1 MKATATLVLLTLL
14 TLHAQPVE
22 VAEASI
28 ADLQRALTE
37 GRATSRELVQAYLNR
52 IAAFD
57 QQGPRLNALITLN
70 PNALAEADALDRER
84 KAKGPRGP
92 LHGIPIIVKDNYS
105 TRDMPTTAGTLALAG
120 FTPNADA
127 FQVKKLRDAGAILIA
142 KSNLHELASGI
153 TTVGSAFGQSRNPY
167 DPTRHPGGSSGG
179 TGAAVA
185 ASLAAAGMGSD
196 TCGSIRIPASVNNL
210 TGLRPTK
217 GLSSIAGIV
226 PLSVTQDTGGPLAR
240 TVADLAA
247 VLDATTGE
255 DPNDAATRNAPK
267 LNFTAALQP
276 GALKGA
282 KIGILEPLFGDA
294 TDDTEVLKLVRTAID
309 DLKKQGATVSPVPM
323 KDLLEALNNS
333 SVITHEFKEDLAQY
347 LATHGPAP
355 VHSLEEIVKGG
366 LIHTALEATFARHL
380 ASKGRGTHDHKI
392 ALAKRAAVQQMILKL
407 MEEEKLDALV
417 YPTLRRKPVR
427 IGEAQ
432 PGGTCQLSATTGF
445 PAITVPAGF
454 TADGLPVGLE
464 LLGPAFSDAKLL
476 GYAYAYEQATHH
488 RRAPARTPSVKQ
500 LAPRSWQNSATNLT
514 AKFTLTPAT
523 GELAYAITATLPPGE
538 ILAATLH
545 RTTKDDTGPV
555 IAVLANRHFQQLSGT
570 ETLSDPDRE
579 KLAKGGLYLRLTTK
593 STVLKLTLQP

>member
-1 MKATATLVLLTLL
+1 MKAPATLVLFSLL

-28 ADLQRALTE
+28 ADLQKALTE

-57 QQGPRLNALITLN
+57 QQGPRLNAIITLN

-84 KAKGPRGP
+84 KARGPRGA

-127 FQVKKLRDAGAILIA
+127 FQVKKLREAGAILIA

-179 TGAAVA
+179 TGTAVA

-196 TCGSIRIPASVNNL
+196 TCGSIRIPAAVNNL
-210 TGLRPTK
+210 AGLRPTK

-226 PLSVTQDTGGPLAR
+226 PLSTTQDTGGPLAR
-240 TVADLAA
+240 TVSDLAI
-247 VLDATTGE
+247 VLDATVG
-255 DPNDAATRNAPK
+255 DDPK

-294 TDDTEVLKLVRTAID
+294 TDDAEVIKLVRTAID
-309 DLKKQGATVSPVPM
+309 DLKKQGATTIPVPM

-333 SVITHEFKEDLAQY
+333 SVIAHEFKEDLAQY

-355 VHSLEEIVKGG
+355 VHSLEEIVKRG
-366 LIHTALEATFARHL
+366 LIHTALEPVFARHL
-380 ASKGRGTHDHKI
+380 ASKGRGSHDHKI
-392 ALAKRAAVQQMILKL
+392 ALAKRAAVQEMILKL

-417 YPTLRRKPVR
+417 SPTLRRKPVR
-427 IGEAQ
+427 IGEVQ

-454 TADGLPVGLE
+454 TADGLPVGME
-464 LLGPAFSDAKLL
+464 LLGPAFTDAKLL
-476 GYAYAYEQATHH
+476 GYAYEQATHH
-488 RRAPARTPSVKQ
+488 RRAPARTPALNK
-500 LAPRSWQNSATNLT
+500 LAPHSWQNSTTNLT

-545 RTTKDDTGPV
+545 RTAKDDTGPV
-555 IAVLANRHFQQLSGT
+555 IAVLANRHFQQLSRT
-570 ETLSDPDRE
+570 ETLSDPDRD
-579 KLAKGGLYLRLTTK
+579 KLTTGGLYLRLTTK
-593 STVLKLTLQP
+593 STALKLTLKP

>member
-1 MKATATLVLLTLL
+1 MKAPATLVLFSLL

-28 ADLQRALTE
+28 ADLQKALTE

-57 QQGPRLNALITLN
+57 QQGPRLNAIITLN

-84 KAKGPRGP
+84 KARGPRGA

-127 FQVKKLRDAGAILIA
+127 FQVKKLREAGAILIA

-153 TTVGSAFGQSRNPY
+153 TTVGSAFGQTRNPY

-179 TGAAVA
+179 TGTAVA

-196 TCGSIRIPASVNNL
+196 TCGSIRIPAAVNNL
-210 TGLRPTK
+210 AGLRPTK

-226 PLSVTQDTGGPLAR
+226 PLSTTQDTGGPLAR
-240 TVADLAA
+240 TVSDLAI
-247 VLDATTGE
+247 VLDATVG
-255 DPNDAATRNAPK
+255 DDPK

-294 TDDTEVLKLVRTAID
+294 TDDAEVLKLVRTAID
-309 DLKKQGATVSPVPM
+309 DLKKQGATTVPVPM

-333 SVITHEFKEDLAQY
+333 SLITHEFKEDLAQY

-355 VHSLEEIVKGG
+355 VHSLEEIVKRG
-366 LIHTALEATFARHL
+366 LIHTALEPVFARHL
-380 ASKGRGTHDHKI
+380 ASKGRGSHDHKI
-392 ALAKRAAVQQMILKL
+392 ALAKRAAVQEMILKL

-427 IGEAQ
+427 IGEVQ

-454 TADGLPVGLE
+454 TADGLPVGME
-464 LLGPAFSDAKLL
+464 LLGRAFTDAKLL

-488 RRAPARTPSVKQ
+488 RRAPARTPALNK
-500 LAPRSWQNSATNLT
+500 LAPLSWQNSTTNLT

-545 RTTKDDTGPV
+545 RTAKDDTGPV

-593 STVLKLTLQP
+593 STVLKLTLKP

>member
-1 MKATATLVLLTLL
+1 MKAPATLVLFSLL

-28 ADLQRALTE
+28 ADLQKALTE

-57 QQGPRLNALITLN
+57 QQGPRLNAIITLN

-84 KAKGPRGP
+84 KARGPRGA

-127 FQVKKLRDAGAILIA
+127 FQVKKLREAGAILIA

-179 TGAAVA
+179 TGTAVA

-196 TCGSIRIPASVNNL
+196 TCGSIRIPAAVNNL
-210 TGLRPTK
+210 AGLRPTK

-226 PLSVTQDTGGPLAR
+226 PLSTTQDTGGPLAR
-240 TVADLAA
+240 TVSDLAI
-247 VLDATTGE
+247 VLDATVG
-255 DPNDAATRNAPK
+255 DDPK

-294 TDDTEVLKLVRTAID
+294 TDDAEVLKLVRTAID
-309 DLKKQGATVSPVPM
+309 DLKKQGATTVPVPM

-333 SVITHEFKEDLAQY
+333 SLITHEFKEDLAQY

-355 VHSLEEIVKGG
+355 VHSLEEIVKRG
-366 LIHTALEATFARHL
+366 LIHTALEPVFARHL
-380 ASKGRGTHDHKI
+380 ASKGRGSHDHKI
-392 ALAKRAAVQQMILKL
+392 ALAKRAAVQEMILKL

-427 IGEAQ
+427 IGEVQ

-454 TADGLPVGLE
+454 TADGLPVGME
-464 LLGPAFSDAKLL
+464 LLGRAFTDAKLL

-488 RRAPARTPSVKQ
+488 RRAPARTPALNK
-500 LAPRSWQNSATNLT
+500 LAPHSWQNSTTNLT

-593 STVLKLTLQP
+593 STVLKLTLKP